1 MEQAVKENSITQGVI
16 WKQLLIFFFPILIGT
31 FFQQLYNTV
40 DTIVVGQYVGTNALA
55 AVGTT
60 GTLINLLV
68 GFFVGVSSGATVI
81 ISQFFGA
88 GDGKNVSKAVHT
100 SIALA
105 LAGGLIIMVL
115 GLLTA
120 RPSLVLLG
128 VPEEILG
135 DALTYMNVYY
145 CGIIASMIYNV
156 GTGVLRAIGDSRMP
170 LYVLIVCCLVN
181 IVLDLLFVLG
191 FHWDVFGVAIA
202 TVLSQVVS
210 AVLIM
215 VRLMLTRES
224 YRVEIRKIRFD
235 RGILRNVIRIG
246 LPAGV
251 QIVSKFGIRFDKSI
265 LKNVIRIGLPAGMQS
280 VLYSVSNLVVQA
292 SINSFGTDAI
302 ASWAAIGKIDGFIWM
317 VMSAFGIAIT
327 TFVGQN
333 FGAQKYGRVKRSI
346 KICLVMALS
355 TTIALS
361 ILLLLFMEPLLRFFT
376 GDETVIAIGQN
387 FFWVLAPSYFT
398 YVFIEILS
406 GAIRGAGESFQP
418 MLITCFGVC
427 GLRIIWLAL
436 VGFIPAMHSMQM
448 VAMNYPITWVIA
460 AAVFIVY
467 YLRMNW
473 LRRCIQRS
481 GQPVPEAL

>member
-1 MEQAVKENSITQGVI
+1 MEQTVKENSITQGVI

-40 DTIVVGQYVGTNALA
+40 DTIVVGQYVGTSALA

-60 GTLINLLV
+60 STLINLLL

-88 GDGKNVSKAVHT
+88 GDAKNVSKAVHT
-100 SIALA
+100 SMALA
-105 LAGGLIIMVL
+105 LAGGLAIMVL

-120 RPSLVLLG
+120 RPSLVMLG
-128 VPEEILG
+128 VPQEIMG
-135 DALTYMNVYY
+135 DALTYVNVYY

-156 GTGVLRAIGDSRMP
+156 GTGILRAIGDSRMP
-170 LYVLIVCCLVN
+170 LYVLMVCCLVN
-181 IVLDLLFVLG
+181 IVLDLLFVLA
-191 FHWDVFGVAIA
+191 FHWGVFGVAIA

-246 LPAGV
+246 LPAG
-251 QIVSKFGIRFDKSI
+251 
-265 LKNVIRIGLPAGMQS
+265 LQS

-460 AAVFIVY
+460 AVVFIIY

-473 LRRCIQRS
+473 LRRCIRR
-481 GQPVPEAL
+481 GGYPMPETL

>member
-1 MEQAVKENSITQGVI
+1 MEQVVKENSITQGVI

-105 LAGGLIIMVL
+105 LVGGLVIMVL

-191 FHWDVFGVAIA
+191 FHWDVFGVAFA

-215 VRLMLTRES
+215 ARLMLTRES
-224 YRVEIRKIRFD
+224 YRVELKR
-235 RGILRNVIRIG
+235 
-246 LPAGV
+246 
-251 QIVSKFGIRFDKSI
+251 IRFDKSI

-333 FGAQKYGRVKRSI
+333 FGAQQYARVKRSI
-346 KICLVMALS
+346 KVCLGMALG

-361 ILLLLFMEPLLRFFT
+361 ILLLVFMEPLLRFFT
-376 GDETVIAIGQN
+376 GDETVIAIGQR
-387 FFWVLAPSYFT
+387 FFWVMAPSYFT

-406 GAIRGAGESFQP
+406 GAIRGAGESLQP

-427 GLRIIWLAL
+427 GLRILWLTLVVPRFHTMEMVHPAGRLPHAGNAVRHWKNRRGGAAGPSFLLPCGGSPAFFWAL
-436 VGFIPAMHSMQM
+436 A
-448 VAMNYPITWVIA
+448 
-460 AAVFIVY
+460 
-467 YLRMNW
+467 
-473 LRRCIQRS
+473 
-481 GQPVPEAL
+481 

>member
-1 MEQAVKENSITQGVI
+1 M
-16 WKQLLIFFFPILIGT
+16 
-31 FFQQLYNTV
+31 
-40 DTIVVGQYVGTNALA
+40 
-55 AVGTT
+55 
-60 GTLINLLV
+60 
-68 GFFVGVSSGATVI
+68 
-81 ISQFFGA
+81 
-88 GDGKNVSKAVHT
+88 
-100 SIALA
+100 
-105 LAGGLIIMVL
+105 
-115 GLLTA
+115 
-120 RPSLVLLG
+120 
-128 VPEEILG
+128 
-135 DALTYMNVYY
+135 
-145 CGIIASMIYNV
+145 
-156 GTGVLRAIGDSRMP
+156 
-170 LYVLIVCCLVN
+170 
-181 IVLDLLFVLG
+181 
-191 FHWDVFGVAIA
+191 
-202 TVLSQVVS
+202 
-210 AVLIM
+210 
-215 VRLMLTRES
+215 
-224 YRVEIRKIRFD
+224 
-235 RGILRNVIRIG
+235 
-246 LPAGV
+246 
-251 QIVSKFGIRFDKSI
+251 
-265 LKNVIRIGLPAGMQS
+265 
-280 VLYSVSNLVVQA
+280 LYSVSNLVVQA

-333 FGAQKYGRVKRSI
+333 FGAQQYGRVKRSI

>member
-1 MEQAVKENSITQGVI
+1 MEQTQTLKENSITEGVI

-88 GDGKNVSKAVHT
+88 GDAKNVSRAVHT
-100 SIALA
+100 SMALA
-105 LAGGLIIMVL
+105 LAGGLIIMVF

-120 RPSLVLLG
+120 RPSLELLG
-128 VPEEILG
+128 VPEEIMD
-135 DALTYMNVYY
+135 DALTYVNVYY

-181 IVLDLLFVLG
+181 IVLDLLFVLA
-191 FHWDVFGVAIA
+191 FHWDVFGVAFA

-224 YRVEIRKIRFD
+224 YRVELKKIRFD
-235 RGILRNVIRIG
+235 R
-246 LPAGV
+246 
-251 QIVSKFGIRFDKSI
+251 SI
-265 LKNVIRIGLPAGMQS
+265 LKNVIRIGLPAGAQS

-333 FGAQKYGRVKRSI
+333 FGAMKYDRVKKSI
-346 KICLVMALS
+346 RVCLGMSLG
-355 TTIALS
+355 TTIVLS
-361 ILLLLFMEPLLRFFT
+361 ILLLTFMEPLLRFFT
-376 GDETVIAIGQN
+376 GDETVIEIGQN

-427 GLRIIWLAL
+427 GLRILWLAL
-436 VGFIPAMHSMQM
+436 VGLVPAMHSMQM

-460 AAVFIVY
+460 AVVFIIY

-473 LRRCIQRS
+473 LRRCIRRS
-481 GQPVPEAL
+481 GQPMPEKL

>member
-1 MEQAVKENSITQGVI
+1 MTQTQKNKENSITQGVI
-16 WKQLLIFFFPILIGT
+16 WKQLLLFFFPILIGT

-40 DTIVVGQYVGTNALA
+40 DTIVVGQYVGTSALA

-60 GTLINLLV
+60 GTWINLLV

-88 GDGKNVSKAVHT
+88 GDAKNVSKAVHT
-100 SIALA
+100 SMALA
-105 LAGGLIIMVL
+105 LAGGLIIMVA
-115 GLLTA
+115 GLLTS
-120 RPSLVLLG
+120 RVSLELLG
-128 VPEEILG
+128 VPEEIMG

-181 IVLDLLFVLG
+181 IVLDLLFVLA
-191 FHWDVFGVAIA
+191 FHWGVFGVAFA

-215 VRLMLTRES
+215 LRLMLTRES
-224 YRVEIRKIRFD
+224 YRVELKKIRFD
-235 RGILRNVIRIG
+235 RSILRNVIRIG
-246 LPAGV
+246 LPAG
-251 QIVSKFGIRFDKSI
+251 
-265 LKNVIRIGLPAGMQS
+265 LQS

-333 FGAQKYGRVKRSI
+333 FGAQQYGRVKKSI
-346 KICLVMALS
+346 HICLGMALG

-376 GDETVIAIGQN
+376 GDEAVIAIGQD
-387 FFWVLAPSYFT
+387 FFRVLGPSYFT

-406 GAIRGAGESFQP
+406 GAIRGAGEAFQP
-418 MLITCFGVC
+418 MVITCFGVC
-427 GLRIIWLAL
+427 GLRILWLAL
-436 VGFIPAMHSMQM
+436 VALVPAMHTMQM

-460 AAVFIVY
+460 AVVFIIY

-473 LRRCIQRS
+473 LRRCIRRS
-481 GQPVPEAL
+481 GQPMPEDL